1 MTVHFQNVQETKKI
15 YVSAVIAGQSNLTRK
30 DAALYRVSIV
40 NRFAFSASVHGQQ
53 VVHKKF
59 KTFGLSNLT
68 EKSYAKYGS
77 FGSGLLSCLACT
89 IWGKV
94 IKTYIGYGFSVGC
107 FPTDYGAYC
116 TKYKPKIWKFTQSA
130 N

>member
-1 MTVHFQNVQETKKI
+1 MTLIFGDMQETQNL
-15 YVSAVIAGQSNLTRK
+15 YVSAVIVGQLNLTRK
-30 DAALYRVSIV
+30 DAAQYRVSIV

-77 FGSGLLSCLACT
+77 FGSGLLSCPAGT
-89 IWGKV
+89 IYVKV
-94 IKTYIGYGFSVGC
+94 CKTYIGYGFSAMLVWNSY
-107 FPTDYGAYC
+107 PTYC
-116 TKYKPKIWKFTQSA
+116 TKILFKIWKLAQRIP
-130 N
+130 

>member
-1 MTVHFQNVQETKKI
+1 MTVHFQNVQETQNL
-15 YVSAVIAGQSNLTRK
+15 YVSALIAGQLNLTRK
-30 DAALYRVSIV
+30 DAALYRLVIV

-68 EKSYAKYGS
+68 EKRYAKYDS
-77 FGSGLLSCLACT
+77 FGSGFLFGSTGT

-94 IKTYIGYGFSVGC
+94 C
-107 FPTDYGAYC
+107 
-116 TKYKPKIWKFTQSA
+116 
-130 N
+130 

>member
-1 MTVHFQNVQETKKI
+1 MTVHFQNVQETQNL
-15 YVSAVIAGQSNLTRK
+15 YVSALIAGQLNLTRK
-30 DAALYRVSIV
+30 DAALYRLVIV

-68 EKSYAKYGS
+68 EKRYAKYDS
-77 FGSGLLSCLACT
+77 FGSGLLFGSTGT

-94 IKTYIGYGFSVGC
+94 C
-107 FPTDYGAYC
+107 
-116 TKYKPKIWKFTQSA
+116 
-130 N
+130 